1 MHLVIK
7 GAFMSLNID
16 ELLSAGRL
24 DEASR
29 LISAAL
35 SANPNDV
42 EALIGQA
49 RGLGAGG
56 DLPAALASVEKALR
70 GDSSHAMARGY
81 RGILLYE
88 LNRQAEAQPEL
99 QAAIDAGLS
108 DGALH
113 FGLAR
118 CLAAG
123 GELEAALTH
132 TDAAILDQPKN
143 WAFLFVRARLLSDL
157 QRFDESIQAL
167 HATVE
172 ADPTQ
177 EEPWIVLCTVLINLG
192 QVGDAVVNLQ
202 NALRH
207 VPQTE
212 RIQELLA
219 HAALTQGNVDLATH
233 HLEELSRSNPQDATT
248 MGNLALC
255 YVAGGRAKMAES
267 VYNNALKLAP
277 KDAVLH
283 YQLASL
289 IEDQDGD
296 EPLRRAV
303 HHYQQAIAGDA
314 QMWEPLSD
322 LGRLHVTQSS
332 LHDLDKAF
340 ALFDRAVAVGG
351 ERPEILMNMALGFAH
366 SGDKAACIKKCN
378 AVQAHAEADDA
389 LQDEAH
395 ALSKHMSS

>member
-1 MHLVIK
+1 
-7 GAFMSLNID
+7 MSPSID
-16 ELLSAGRL
+16 ELLSMGRL
-24 DEASR
+24 DEASQ

-42 EALIGQA
+42 QALIGQA
-49 RGLGAGG
+49 RSLGAGG
-56 DLPAALASVEKALR
+56 DLTGALASAEKALAAEP
-70 GDSSHAMARGY
+70 SNAMARGY

-88 LNRQAEAQPEL
+88 LNRHAEAQPEL
-99 QAAIDAGLS
+99 QAAVDAGLS

-118 CLAAG
+118 CLATA
-123 GELEAALTH
+123 GELDAALAR
-132 TDAAILDQPKN
+132 TDAALLDQPKN

-157 QRFDESIQAL
+157 QRFDESLQAL

-192 QVGDAVVNLQ
+192 QVADAVANLQ

-207 VPQTE
+207 VRQTE

-267 VYNNALKLAP
+267 VYQNALKLAP

-289 IEDQDGD
+289 IEDQEGDG
-296 EPLRRAV
+296 PLQRAV
-303 HHYQQAIAGDA
+303 HHYQQAIAADA

-322 LGRLHVTQSS
+322 LGRLHVTQSA

-340 ALFDRAVAVGG
+340 SLFDKALAVGG
-351 ERPEILMNMALGFAH
+351 ERPEILMNMALGMAH
-366 SGDKAACIKKCN
+366 RGDKAGCVKKCS
-378 AVQAHAEADDA
+378 AVQAHAEASDA
-389 LQDEAH
+389 LKDQAH
-395 ALSKHMSS
+395 ALSKHMSA